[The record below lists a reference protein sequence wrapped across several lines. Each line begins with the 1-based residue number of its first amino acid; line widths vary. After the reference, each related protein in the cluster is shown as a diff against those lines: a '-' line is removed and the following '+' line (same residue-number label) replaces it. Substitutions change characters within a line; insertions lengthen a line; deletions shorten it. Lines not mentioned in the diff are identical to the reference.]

1 MEPTQARIELV
12 REDGTIRMGGTD
24 VSMEDMAR
32 MLGVFAAIVAAEAV
46 KRGMGVE
53 EVKDAMLDIFLA
65 ATARLDEEHAQD
77 IREGHTWDMG
87 EEGGSNGIQAHYK
100 QGRGQYPRE
109 TQAVHGDGTQGRH

>member
-32 MLGVFAAIVAAEAV
+32 ML
-46 KRGMGVE
+46 
-53 EVKDAMLDIFLA
+53 DIFLA
-65 ATARLDEEHAQD
+65 ATARLDEEHAQE

-87 EEGGSNGIQAHYK
+87 
-100 QGRGQYPRE
+100 
-109 TQAVHGDGTQGRH
+109 

>member
-32 MLGVFAAIVAAEAV
+32 M
-46 KRGMGVE
+46 
-53 EVKDAMLDIFLA
+53 
-65 ATARLDEEHAQD
+65 DEEHAQD

-87 EEGGSNGIQAHYK
+87 
-100 QGRGQYPRE
+100 
-109 TQAVHGDGTQGRH
+109 

>member
-12 REDGTIRMGGTD
+12 REDGTIRMGGTE

-32 MLGVFAAIVAAEAV
+32 MLGVFAGIVAAEAV

-87 EEGGSNGIQAHYK
+87 
-100 QGRGQYPRE
+100 
-109 TQAVHGDGTQGRH
+109 

>member
-46 KRGMGVE
+46 KR
-53 EVKDAMLDIFLA
+53 ALRIHL
-65 ATARLDEEHAQD
+65 Q
-77 IREGHTWDMG
+77 
-87 EEGGSNGIQAHYK
+87 
-100 QGRGQYPRE
+100 
-109 TQAVHGDGTQGRH
+109 

>member
-12 REDGTIRMGGTD
+12 REGGTIRMGGTD

-65 ATARLDEEHAQD
+65 ATAAWMRSMPPGHPGGTYLGYG
-77 IREGHTWDMG
+77 IRRRKQWNTSALQARA
-87 EEGGSNGIQAHYK
+87 GSTS
-100 QGRGQYPRE
+100 P
-109 TQAVHGDGTQGRH
+109 